1 MASHAGNKQTL
12 AGRAWLRAGLV
23 VSAGAALAAGGAASA
38 QAVPAGELVD
48 HTLSN
53 AREVTAGAETGRQ
66 KAPSPQE
73 AMEKTT
79 PAVVGGVLGPVRRLQ
94 LDPFAGTGA
103 DPLANAIGTQVADF
117 PAVST
122 ADVTAPLTR
131 GDTIGEL
138 PLVREALGTLP
149 G

>member
-1 MASHAGNKQTL
+1 MASRTGNKQAL
-12 AGRAWLRAGLV
+12 ASRAWLRAGLV
-23 VSAGAALAAGGAASA
+23 VTAAGAALAGGAASA
-38 QAVPAGELVD
+38 QAAPAGELVD

-53 AREVTAGAETGRQ
+53 ARNVTADAETEQ
-66 KAPSPQE
+66 KKLPSPQE
-73 AMEKTT
+73 AMAQTT
-79 PAVVGGVLGPVRRLQ
+79 PAVVGGVLGPVKRLQ

-131 GDTIGEL
+131 GDTIAEL
-138 PLVREALGTLP
+138 PLVQDVLGSLP